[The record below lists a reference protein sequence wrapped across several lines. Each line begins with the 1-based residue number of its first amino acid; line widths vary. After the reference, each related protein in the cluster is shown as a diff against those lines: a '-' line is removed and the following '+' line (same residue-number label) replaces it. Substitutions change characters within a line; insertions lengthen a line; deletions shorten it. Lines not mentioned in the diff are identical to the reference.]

1 MADFAK
7 SIDLCRETI
16 MIWKANPH
24 KSSLQLVGHWAWCL
38 YTQLPLLLCQWSSL
52 LLCNP
57 GRPGF
62 QSSISGR
69 PSIFQDLPWPSFLM
83 GFTWMMNTPI
93 PNISEQTRSANA
105 NRSPSLMCMETHWR
119 EGNLIILSLGH
130 DLQIAASYPTLLRWY
145 TTDCFGHWSY
155 HWLAWPT
162 LQEMMPCTI
171 WSCLF
176 KMKQMTQ

>member
-1 MADFAK
+1 
-7 SIDLCRETI
+7 
-16 MIWKANPH
+16 
-24 KSSLQLVGHWAWCL
+24 
-38 YTQLPLLLCQWSSL
+38 
-52 LLCNP
+52 
-57 GRPGF
+57 
-62 QSSISGR
+62 
-69 PSIFQDLPWPSFLM
+69 LM